1 LNFHDRRVLK
11 IDEKR
16 ERLIFV
22 IFHDRG
28 VMKNEEKQS
37 A

>member
-1 LNFHDRRVLK
+1 MK

-28 VMKNEEKQS
+28 VMKIEENQS